1 MASMKKEQMLEEL
14 QEACRSLGYRVRF
27 ERGDFA
33 GGACI
38 LKDQQLLVVNKR
50 FTIERKLSTI
60 ARALSEIGI
69 DEVYIKPAVR
79 SFIEDELAKAAQ

>member
-1 MASMKKEQMLEEL
+1 MATMKKEQMLEEL
-14 QEACRSLGYRVRF
+14 QEACQSIGYRIRF

-60 ARALSEIGI
+60 ARALHEIGI

-79 SFIEDELAKAAQ
+79 TFIEDEIARTEQ